1 MKKLVTLLIAML
13 SMAVAINAQSLKFE
27 IDGVEYESGSTY
39 IKEVRFTDSDMPY
52 KIHDTEKHIRC
63 NMHIQIQKRRRHDK
77 RTGRI

>member
-39 IKEVRFTDSDMPY
+39 IKES
-52 KIHDTEKHIRC
+52 
-63 NMHIQIQKRRRHDK
+63 
-77 RTGRI
+77 